1 MAAEPN
7 LYWNLRRYRSRNYS
21 KARDLTQF
29 CLSND
34 FKPHSQKGGGER
46 FRILISTCDD
56 LPMSAESQLRQLQM
70 QDDASLRADV
80 RALGELLGQS
90 LIRQEGK
97 ALFDLVERVR
107 AAVRSGSAEAELKSV
122 NVEQA
127 EQLVRAF
134 STYFHLANVAEQ
146 VHRSRVLAKE
156 REESGSWIAQA
167 IGKIEKARES
177 GYEFTVDDLKN
188 WLDGF
193 SVRPVFTAHPTEAS
207 RRSVLNKLALISDLL
222 ETANSKRKESR
233 LSEAIDLLWQTDE
246 LRVERPLVIDEAVNA
261 LYYLD
266 DLFRFTIPEVL
277 EEFANE
283 ISKLGVEIPPNA
295 KPLSFGTWI
304 GGDRDGNPNVTPDVT
319 RETIVVQV
327 GHAIRV
333 ITEAMSKLRQSLS
346 VSTRIIEVSD
356 ELRESV
362 EKDLANIPEFEPRY
376 RRLNAREPY
385 RLKTTAIVHKLELT
399 RKRHAAG
406 APHVPGRDYDNT
418 QELLDDLY
426 VMRDSLLRNRGE
438 LIAHGELERVIRVV
452 NAFGLIHATM
462 DVREHSQMHHA
473 AISNFGID
481 SNYPNLSPEQR
492 FDILISELS
501 TSALRAPKGLD
512 TQSAKTLDTFKAI
525 HELITQFGPE
535 VIETYII
542 SMTKSPA
549 DVIAAVVL
557 AKEAGLIDIQ
567 NNVAKIGF
575 VPLLETVAELRAAD
589 SILDKLLSNPI
600 YRKLIS
606 LRDDVQEVMLGY
618 SDSNKDAGIAT
629 SQWEIHQAQRRLRDT
644 AMKYGVKLRLFHG
657 RGGSVGRGG
666 GPTYDALIA
675 LPWGSLDGQI
685 KMTEQGEV
693 ISDKYS
699 IPMLAREN
707 VELTLAAALEAT
719 VLNRGPR
726 QPKEALTKWN
736 DCMETISENAF
747 QRYRGLVTHPDLPSY
762 FYASTPVEQLG
773 DMFLGSRPSRRQGAN
788 DGIENL
794 RAIPWVFG
802 WTQSRQIVPGW
813 YGVGSGLKAARESG
827 KASVLKEM
835 LSDWHFFKTFI
846 SNVEMTMAKTDMKM
860 AEHYVKTLV
869 PVELHHFFHD
879 IKAEFELTSRE
890 INELRGNDNLLGDQP
905 LLARTLQIRDQYL
918 APLHMMQV
926 NLLERVRQAGESS
939 DPSLRRAL
947 LLTINGVALGLR
959 NTG

>member
-1 MAAEPN
+1 
-7 LYWNLRRYRSRNYS
+7 
-21 KARDLTQF
+21 
-29 CLSND
+29 
-34 FKPHSQKGGGER
+34 
-46 FRILISTCDD
+46 
-56 LPMSAESQLRQLQM
+56 MSAESQLRQLQM
-70 QDDASLRADV
+70 QDDASLRSDV
-80 RALGELLGQS
+80 RGLGELLGKS

-97 ALFDLVERVR
+97 DLFDLVEKVR
-107 AAVRSGSAEAELKSV
+107 AAVRSGHGESELKNVSV
-122 NVEQA
+122 DQA
-127 EQLVRAF
+127 VQLVRAF

-146 VHRSRVLAKE
+146 VHRSRVLENE
-156 REESGSWIAQA
+156 RAESGSWIAQA
-167 IGKIEKARES
+167 VDKIEAAKKS
-177 GYEFTVDDLKN
+177 GIEFKLEDLKD
-188 WLDGF
+188 WLADF

-207 RRSVLNKLALISDLL
+207 RRSVLSKLALISDLL
-222 ETANSKRKESR
+222 EAPASRVRDAR

-266 DLFRFTIPEVL
+266 DLFRLTVPEVL
-277 EEFANE
+277 DDFATE
-283 ISKLGVEIPPNA
+283 VARLGVTISPTA

-333 ITEAMSKLRQSLS
+333 ISEAMSKLRQSLS
-346 VSTRIIEVSD
+346 VSTRIINVSQ
-356 ELRESV
+356 ELKDSV
-362 EKDLANIPEFEPRY
+362 EKDLSNIPEFEARY

-406 APHVPGRDYDNT
+406 APHVPGRDYANT
-418 QELLDDLY
+418 DELLADLNL
-426 VMRDSLLRNRGE
+426 MRDSLLENHGE
-438 LIAHGELERVIRVV
+438 LIARGELERIIRTVT
-452 NAFGLIHATM
+452 AFGLIHATM

-473 AISNFGID
+473 ALANFGIAAD
-481 SNYPNLSPEQR
+481 YANQEPEKR
-492 FDILISELS
+492 FDLLISELES
-501 TSALRAPKGLD
+501 QTLRAPKNLD
-512 TQSAKTLDTFKAI
+512 AQSAKTLDTFRAI
-525 HELITQFGPE
+525 NELIAHFGPE

-542 SMTKSPA
+542 SMTKQPE
-549 DVIAAVVL
+549 DLLAAAVL
-557 AKEAGLIDIQ
+557 AKEAGLIDIKAG
-567 NNVAKIGF
+567 VAKIGF
-575 VPLLETVAELRAAD
+575 APLLETVAELRAAD
-589 SILDKLLSNPI
+589 VILEKLLANPT
-600 YRKLIS
+600 YRKLVS
-606 LRDDVQEVMLGY
+606 LRNDEQEVMLGY

-629 SQWEIHQAQRRLRDT
+629 SQWEIHQAQRRLRDV
-644 AMKYGVKLRLFHG
+644 AMKHGVKLRLFHG

-699 IPMLAREN
+699 IPTLAREN

-726 QPKEALTKWN
+726 QSEEHLRQWN
-736 DCMETISENAF
+736 ECMELISENSF
-747 QRYRGLVTHPDLPSY
+747 QKYRNLVSHQDLPAY
-762 FYASTPVEQLG
+762 FYSSTPVEQLG

-794 RAIPWVFG
+794 RASPWVFG

-813 YGVGSGLKAARESG
+813 YGVGTGLKAAREAG
-827 KASVLKEM
+827 KTNVLKQM
-835 LSDWHFFKTFI
+835 LEDWHFFKTFV

-860 AEHYVKTLV
+860 AEHYVNTLV
-869 PVELHHFFHD
+869 PTELRHFFSD
-879 IKAEFELTSRE
+879 IKAEFELTSQE
-890 INELRGNDNLLGDQP
+890 INALRGNQDLLGDQP

-918 APLHMMQV
+918 APLHMLQV
-926 NLLERVRQAGESS
+926 NLLERVRAAGDDA
-939 DPSLRRAL
+939 DPLLRRAL